1 MDGVVG
7 PLLVVE
13 TSPAFTVHV
22 QVVCIHEPSA
32 RRHTRTS
39 TTEAPM
45 VRSPGLSRWRL
56 PSRRRKFVVQE
67 EVEMP
72 ESATL
77 GPIYRNRVL
86 QRYFPSSDM
95 DLFDEEEEEKRCG
108 VFDCLLGCWDAFM
121 NALLDLMAA
130 VFVFNAMQSAHTV
143 LALLVSAGS
152 ITFYHFYDG
161 GRMSVRLDWQFV
173 SFAVI
178 FPLTYFIGEGYKR
191 RDFALQQLANIKSL
205 SIWIYLA
212 HRDWDVTKGRSKD
225 HKSKVL
231 KRLQFMIADMAA
243 YFAIPRVYTR
253 NYFYGGW
260 RGKKTAL
267 WIETNRLRLTARI
280 TNSLKMLSVYCEDLK
295 VAGLPTNE
303 AARLNQYN
311 MLISS
316 AFFKMI
322 NVKNYRTPQGI
333 RSFARFYVIIMPV
346 FYGPYFS
353 WVSQETGSF
362 AFALCLGLMGT
373 LTLVGLLNVA
383 INMEDPLE
391 SAGVDSVRVVTEL
404 EGLQKLLLDDRNFE
418 DELEAAMLAE
428 QVPLQ

>member
-1 MDGVVG
+1 
-7 PLLVVE
+7 
-13 TSPAFTVHV
+13 
-22 QVVCIHEPSA
+22 
-32 RRHTRTS
+32 
-39 TTEAPM
+39 M
-45 VRSPGLSRWRL
+45 VRPSGLTRWRL
-56 PSRRRKFVVQE
+56 PSRRRRNVVQE
-67 EVEMP
+67 DETMP
-72 ESATL
+72 ESAKL

-86 QRYFPSSDM
+86 DRYFPSSDM
-95 DLFDEEEEEKRCG
+95 ELYDEEEEGATCNA
-108 VFDCLLGCWDAFM
+108 FDCLLGCWDAM
-121 NALLDLMAA
+121 VNALLDLFAA

-152 ITFYHFYDG
+152 ISFYYFYDG
-161 GRMSVRLDWQFV
+161 GRMSVKLDWQFV

-205 SIWIYLA
+205 SIWIYMA
-212 HRDWDVTKGRSKD
+212 HRDWDVAK
-225 HKSKVL
+225 
-231 KRLQFMIADMAA
+231 
-243 YFAIPRVYTR
+243 
-253 NYFYGGW
+253 
-260 RGKKTAL
+260 
-267 WIETNRLRLTARI
+267 
-280 TNSLKMLSVYCEDLK
+280 
-295 VAGLPTNE
+295 GLPTNE

-311 MLISS
+311 MLLSS

-391 SAGVDSVRVVTEL
+391 SAGVDSVRVVSEL
-404 EGLQKLLLDDRNFE
+404 EGLQKLLLDDRSFE
-418 DELEAAMLAE
+418 DELDAVMIAE
-428 QVPLQ
+428 QVPVQ

>member
-1 MDGVVG
+1 
-7 PLLVVE
+7 
-13 TSPAFTVHV
+13 
-22 QVVCIHEPSA
+22 
-32 RRHTRTS
+32 
-39 TTEAPM
+39 M
-45 VRSPGLSRWRL
+45 VRPSGLTRWRL
-56 PSRRRKFVVQE
+56 PSRRRRNVVQE
-67 EVEMP
+67 DETMP
-72 ESATL
+72 ESAKL

-86 QRYFPSSDM
+86 DRYFPSSDM
-95 DLFDEEEEEKRCG
+95 ELYDEEEEGATCNA
-108 VFDCLLGCWDAFM
+108 FDCLLGCWDAM
-121 NALLDLMAA
+121 VNALLDLFAA

-152 ITFYHFYDG
+152 ISFYHFYDG
-161 GRMSVRLDWQFV
+161 GRMSVKLDWQFV

-205 SIWIYLA
+205 SIWIYMA
-212 HRDWDVTKGRSKD
+212 HRDWDVAKGRSKD

-231 KRLQFMIADMAA
+231 KSLQCMIADMAA

-253 NYFYGGW
+253 NHFYGGW
-260 RGKKTAL
+260 RGKKTAM

-280 TNSLKMLSVYCEDLK
+280 TNSLKLLSVYCEELK

-311 MLISS
+311 MLLSS

-391 SAGVDSVRVVTEL
+391 SAGVDSVRVVSEL
-404 EGLQKLLLDDRNFE
+404 EGLQKLLLDDRSFE
-418 DELEAAMLAE
+418 DELDAVMIAE
-428 QVPLQ
+428 QVPVQ